1 MKTSGRGVVL
11 GLGLA
16 LVCIVGSG
24 QAPSG
29 VQPGPG
35 IRPTGAITNGT
46 VAVFSG
52 TTGRL
57 VGSGPA
63 ASSLAD
69 TGSVAEALAAAQA
82 AQSTANSATQSV
94 ADIINGDT
102 QVGKASW
109 ADCAGSA
116 FMAFTAE
123 DATAL
128 NGASWATAP
137 SITTTGSVT
146 AAAFTGNGAAL
157 TNVAPIRYHT
167 QMVTSGSTL
176 GTNGYAS
183 LNGYTGVPPT
193 ATNVAFVR
201 GYLWFGTNHATS
213 FITNLCIYAG
223 ASQAGY
229 VYPPSVTPN
238 NTAIIYR
245 GREAD
250 FVSTSGGTHRFGV
263 SNLTALVATAYPTTM
278 AGSLYGPAIG
288 VGAFNDSDDTVAS
301 NVWLHVTIGVR
312 E

>member
-82 AQSTANSATQSV
+82 AQSTANSATQSI
-94 ADIINGDT
+94 ASIIDGST
-102 QVGKASW
+102 YV
-109 ADCAGSA
+109 GSA
-116 FMAFTAE
+116 AWSDASGNANTAN

-193 ATNVAFVR
+193 ATNVAYIR
-201 GYLWFGTNHATS
+201 GYLFLGTNHATS

-223 ASQAGY
+223 ASQGGY
-229 VYPPSVTPN
+229 MYPPSVVAGN
-238 NTAIIYR
+238 AAIIYR

-288 VGAFNDSDDTVAS
+288 VGVFNDSDDTVAS